1 MHLTSWFE
9 IFLEFGTISMW
20 ILRGDY
26 FCVSCRIDSSRY
38 LSLRRTLRKSAVLGV
53 RRVAPS
59 IALLALSTSQVLV
72 TTVT

>member
-9 IFLEFGTISMW
+9 IFLEFETTSMW

-26 FCVSCRIDSSRY
+26 FCVSYRIDSSRY
-38 LSLRRTLRKSAVLGV
+38 LSLRRTPRKSAVLGV